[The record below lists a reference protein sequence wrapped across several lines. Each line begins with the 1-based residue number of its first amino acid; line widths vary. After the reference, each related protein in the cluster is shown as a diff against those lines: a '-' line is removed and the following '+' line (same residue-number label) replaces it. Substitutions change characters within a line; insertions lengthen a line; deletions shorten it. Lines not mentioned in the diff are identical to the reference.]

1 MTSLLIYAYR
11 ARVDTLYWIHN
22 VRRARACDLYNAA
35 ALMSLSDAN
44 IFDLFIRQ
52 LLPAAVCASPPCPL
66 SPPVI
71 VYSNACACDED
82 GVV

>member
-1 MTSLLIYAYR
+1 M
-11 ARVDTLYWIHN
+11 RVEHVPLTA
-22 VRRARACDLYNAA
+22 RRAQAGVGSELRACDLYNAA

-44 IFDLFIRQ
+44 IVDLFIRQ
-52 LLPAAVCASPPCPL
+52 LLSAAVCASPPCPL